1 MKVLFFGSLGDRIGR
16 EVEVDPPAEIRTV
29 ADLRRFLAGL
39 HPEAGAALTN
49 ASVRACIG
57 DAIVDDD
64 HDVSGAEEV
73 QFFPPLSGG

>member
-16 EVEVDPPAEIRTV
+16 EVETERPAGVRTV
-29 ADLRRFLAGL
+29 ADLRRFLSELYPDAR
-39 HPEAGAALTN
+39 AALSS

-57 DAIVDDD
+57 DEIVADD
-64 HDVSGAEEV
+64 HDVADAEEV